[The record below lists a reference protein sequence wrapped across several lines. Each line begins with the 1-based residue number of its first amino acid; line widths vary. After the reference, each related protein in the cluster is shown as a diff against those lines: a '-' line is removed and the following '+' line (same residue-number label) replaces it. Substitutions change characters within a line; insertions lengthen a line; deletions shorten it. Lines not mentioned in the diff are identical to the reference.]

1 MQLILLPG
9 KIKDRIQ
16 AMLTLRHHHP
26 LVVVWQIGLGFY
38 TVLDLILY
46 SVCCN
51 SMQDNVTVAT
61 LNLESVK

>member
-1 MQLILLPG
+1 
-9 KIKDRIQ
+9 
-16 AMLTLRHHHP
+16 MLTLRYHHP
-26 LVVVWQIGLGFY
+26 LVVVWQIGLGCY

-61 LNLESVK
+61 LNLESVN